1 MNGMLET
8 IIIFLLT
15 VAMIA
20 FPYSLAALF
29 STYPGK
35 FWIKR
40 MYQNP
45 ILDDDIL
52 FFYYQRATEYRMLS
66 MVHIFFKNVIKI
78 LGTAAL
84 FITVYYAVVNDK
96 KYNLVLLFS
105 LIAAMCQVTELLV
118 PMDKFIQIYTHAARI
133 MEYALLPESA
143 RIKNIYKNKKAECVK
158 PQKRYKKLQKTYKK
172 LQKAYESAEEYI
184 GKEYI

>member
-1 MNGMLET
+1 MNGMLGT
-8 IIIFLLT
+8 IIIFLST
-15 VAMIA
+15 VVVIALPYGLATMI
-20 FPYSLAALF
+20 

-52 FFYYQRATEYRMLS
+52 FFYYQRATGYRMLF
-66 MVHIFFKNVIKI
+66 MVHTFFKNVIKI
-78 LGTAAL
+78 FGTAAL
-84 FITVYYAVVNDK
+84 FITVYYAVVDDTN
-96 KYNLVLLFS
+96 KYDLVLLFS
-105 LIAAMCQVTELLV
+105 LITAMCQVTELLV

-133 MEYALLPESA
+133 MEYAMLPESA
-143 RIKNIYKNKKAECVK
+143 GVKNDYIDKKTA
-158 PQKRYKKLQKTYKK
+158 YKKLQEAYK
-172 LQKAYESAEEYI
+172 SAEEYI

>member
-1 MNGMLET
+1 MDGMIGT

-15 VAMIA
+15 VVVIA
-20 FPYSLAALF
+20 FPYGIATVI

-52 FFYYQRATEYRMLS
+52 YFYYQKATGYRMLF
-66 MVHIFFKNVIKI
+66 MVHTFFKNVIKI
-78 LGTAAL
+78 FGTAAL
-84 FITVYYAVVNDK
+84 FITVYYAVLDGENEH
-96 KYNLVLLFS
+96 NLILLFS
-105 LIAAMCQVTELLV
+105 LITAICQVTEILV

-143 RIKNIYKNKKAECVK
+143 GVKNDYIDKKTAYE
-158 PQKRYKKLQKTYKK
+158 KLQEAYK
-172 LQKAYESAEEYI
+172 SAEEYI